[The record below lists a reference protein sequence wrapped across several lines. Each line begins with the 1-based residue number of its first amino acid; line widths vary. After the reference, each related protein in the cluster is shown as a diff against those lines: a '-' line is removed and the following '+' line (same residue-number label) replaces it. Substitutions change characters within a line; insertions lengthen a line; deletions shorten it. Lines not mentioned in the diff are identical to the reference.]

1 MNKEDMVYI
10 THGLGLSLEKERN
23 FLFATTW
30 MDLQDIMLNEINQK
44 KTNTKYHLN
53 FKHKRIKQI
62 SEYNKKEID
71 SQIQRTN

>member
-30 MDLQDIMLNEINQK
+30 MDLQDIMLNEIEKDQ
-44 KTNTKYHLN
+44 Y
-53 FKHKRIKQI
+53 
-62 SEYNKKEID
+62 
-71 SQIQRTN
+71 